1 MKLDSGNTRHTREI
15 RVLSV
20 KNWAR
25 FQHYKKRNPPWV
37 KLYTAILDDENFASL
52 PDAAKG
58 QLVSLWALAARRGNR
73 IPFKVAYLRDTLNV
87 TGKLYIEELIA
98 AGWLIDASADAS
110 KDASPDASADA
121 SKSADK
127 SATTEIETSSS
138 LPITRF
144 LASIPSD
151 QRLHWSAVLDGWKQG
166 LGFAGGRCAHPDDI
180 DVGLTEYMADSVG
193 QTFNP
198 AHVRA
203 YVLKAEKRRL
213 DAEGTPNQ
221 GPYFTPEQIARG
233 YE

>member
-1 MKLDSGNTRHTREI
+1 MKTDSGKPLHLRSG

-25 FQHYKKRNPPWV
+25 FQHYKKRNPPWI
-37 KLYTAILDDENFASL
+37 KLYTAILDDDNFACL

-58 QLVSLWALAARRGNR
+58 QLVSLWALASRRGNR
-73 IPFKVAYLRDTLNV
+73 IPYKVAYLRDALNV
-87 TGKLYIEELIA
+87 TGKLYVEELIA
-98 AGWLIDASADAS
+98 AGWLIDAST
-110 KDASPDASADA
+110 DA
-121 SKSADK
+121 SKSASEVASESDSADADK
-127 SATTEIETSSS
+127 LDTTETETSSS

-166 LGFAGGRCAHPDDI
+166 LGFSGGRNPHPDDI
-180 DVGLTEYMADSVG
+180 DVGLTEYLADSNG

-213 DAEGTPNQ
+213 DAAGTPAQ
-221 GPYFTPEQIARG
+221 GPYFSPEDIHNG
-233 YE
+233 YK